1 MGLGREFDS
10 FLLLSITQSLGG
22 GSPSLHPRL
31 QVGGSIA
38 SCYDYEGGRG
48 LSHALFTRY
57 HGETEGADSVNCI
70 CIAV

>member
-1 MGLGREFDS
+1 MMGLGREFDS

-38 SCYDYEGGRG
+38 SCYDYEGG
-48 LSHALFTRY
+48 
-57 HGETEGADSVNCI
+57 GEV
-70 CIAV
+70 